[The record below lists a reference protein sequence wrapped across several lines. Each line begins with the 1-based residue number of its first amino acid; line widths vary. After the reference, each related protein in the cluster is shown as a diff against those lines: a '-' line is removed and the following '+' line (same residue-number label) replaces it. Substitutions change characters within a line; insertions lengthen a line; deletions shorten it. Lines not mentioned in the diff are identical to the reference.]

1 MQDHPQSLAVMGRP
15 LCRGLDIRVIL
26 TIVGSLMAA
35 LRMEVA
41 SGRDADANFAAP
53 RALDGGYAPQAGPC
67 VRLLNKGLKM
77 SDPIV
82 IDVRSE
88 AEYATGYVQGAV
100 NLPLDRFTEDIA
112 QVAPDKTAALI
123 LYCVSGA
130 RSGAACAWLQKE
142 GYTQVSNGGSTG
154 AVATALGR
162 PIERA

>member
-1 MQDHPQSLAVMGRP
+1 MGRP
-15 LCRGLDIRVIL
+15 LRRGLDIRVIL
-26 TIVGSLMAA
+26 AIVGNLISAI
-35 LRMEVA
+35 RMEAA
-41 SGRDADANFAAP
+41 SGRDAYAIFAAL
-53 RALDGGYAPQAGPC
+53 RALDGGYAPGAGPRL
-67 VRLLNKGLKM
+67 RLLNKGLEM

-88 AEYATGYVQGAV
+88 AEFATGYVQGAV

-112 QVAPDKTAALI
+112 QLAPDKTAPLI

-154 AVATALGR
+154 AVAMALGR
-162 PIERA
+162 PIERG